1 MSPNS
6 LQKAFRIFCAVAF
19 LFFGVAVQRAL
30 ASDHVFTGTIT
41 KVDSGAK
48 TVAVKTEDGTVHTV
62 KWTDDTAVTGLKK
75 GTHGADLAGKEGGHV
90 IVHTTGEGA
99 DETARSFDYVG
110 HRTVH
115 TADVTVDDIGEGSKS
130 VAVHTADG
138 TKDTLRVADQATVDA
153 GKGVEK
159 GGHYTVYYTEDAG
172 KKVVHFF
179 GHM

>member
-6 LQKAFRIFCAVAF
+6 LSKVLRIFCAVAF
-19 LFFGVAVQRAL
+19 LFFGVAVQRTL

-41 KVDSGAK
+41 KVDTGAK
-48 TVAVKTEDGTVHTV
+48 TVAVKAKDGTIHTV
-62 KWTDDTAVTGLKK
+62 KWTDDTTVTGLK
-75 GTHGADLAGKEGGHV
+75 GGAHGADLAGKEGGHV

-115 TADVTVDDIGEGSKS
+115 VADVTVDDVGEGSKS

-138 TKDTLRVADQATVDA
+138 TKDTLHVGDHATVDT
-153 GKGVEK
+153 GKGIEK

-172 KKVVHFF
+172 KKVAHFF
-179 GHM
+179 GRL